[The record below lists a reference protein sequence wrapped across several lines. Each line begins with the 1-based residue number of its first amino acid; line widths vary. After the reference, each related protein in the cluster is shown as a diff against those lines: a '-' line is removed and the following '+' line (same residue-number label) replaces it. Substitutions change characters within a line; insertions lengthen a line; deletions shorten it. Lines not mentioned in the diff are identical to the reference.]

1 MNESLYRRRRL
12 RLGALLFQLRYYM
25 QAPDDIAADI
35 YRYGPATYARVVGEQ
50 VCLVEGDH
58 AETLDLEE
66 AIARCKAAL
75 AGGTLHRS
83 PRAESNTSHIHQA
96 TLNAAER
103 ATSSVHRD
111 DDAVDESGAGTAQP

>member
-35 YRYGPATYARVVGEQ
+35 YRYGSDTYVQVVGEEARF
-50 VCLVEGDH
+50 VEGDH
-58 AETLDLEE
+58 AETLTLED

-75 AGGTLHRS
+75 GGAPPHAPS
-83 PRAESNTSHIHQA
+83 
-96 TLNAAER
+96 
-103 ATSSVHRD
+103 
-111 DDAVDESGAGTAQP
+111 